1 MAHLRITGYG
11 TAEEL
16 REEFAKLI
24 GLSVASPKKTTLSI
38 HELAATDDA
47 SSASAIHAT
56 GGAGGTFVRTDAIA
70 KQSAENQS
78 ALAQQNAN
86 NAASDVLDA
95 ELNKPKRT
103 RRTKAEMEA
112 DRAPA
117 VQLDIEQVLATQ
129 TGGPVAPDPEAA
141 KAPNKAPTIDDGRAA
156 LQRLMTKSPGE
167 VFPLLATFKTAD
179 GTPAK
184 KISQMDPN
192 DFGALIAKCDEMVA
206 A

>member
-1 MAHLRITGYG
+1 MVDLSFHGSFSEVEYEMRCFL
-11 TAEEL
+11 
-16 REEFAKLI
+16 
-24 GLSVASPKKTTLSI
+24 GLATHQPKKTTLPI
-38 HELAATDDA
+38 PGLAVTDD
-47 SSASAIHAT
+47 
-56 GGAGGTFVRTDAIA
+56 GPDAIA

-112 DRAPA
+112 EKAGA
-117 VQLDIEQVLATQ
+117 AHLDLEQMLATQ
-129 TGGPVAPDPEAA
+129 NGGPVAPEPEAA
-141 KAPNKAPTIDDGRAA
+141 KAPDKAPTIEDGRAA
-156 LQRLMTKSPGE
+156 LQRLMNKAPGE
-167 VFPLLATFKTAD
+167 VFPMLATFKTAD

-184 KISQMDPN
+184 KISQMDPK